1 MQIVPIHQAKNQLS
15 ALIHSV
21 EQGDSVFLTR
31 HGRPVVQLSM
41 VPAIQVDSKQEA
53 DISDA
58 LAKWEAFRDKVRPG
72 PPLDWKKLRD
82 AGRKY

>member
-15 ALIHSV
+15 ALIHAV
-21 EQGDSVFLTR
+21 EEGDSVFLTR
-31 HGRPVVQLSM
+31 HGRRVVQLSA
-41 VPAIQVDSKQEA
+41 VREPDTNTLQEA
-53 DISDA
+53 AISQA

-72 PPLDWKKLRD
+72 PMLDWKALRD